1 MTKGLLISI
10 FKNPMYAKCSN
21 GGISETNDR
30 ALVIGP
36 GIPEIFEA
44 GELPVLKLESHY
56 RGIARLVPI
65 DKPSGRAG
73 PMMGG
78 AFGYTSDSRFSEA
91 VELLTGAE
99 DFYGA
104 VPIHDRFE

>member
-73 PMMGG
+73 PSGTPQTAG
-78 AFGYTSDSRFSEA
+78 SRKRSSCSRVLRTSTARCQST
-91 VELLTGAE
+91 TGLNRRN
-99 DFYGA
+99 
-104 VPIHDRFE
+104 P

>member
-21 GGISETNDR
+21 GGISETNDQ

-44 GELPVLKLESHY
+44 HERPVLKLESHVK
-56 RGIARLVPI
+56 GIARLVPI
-65 DKPSGRAG
+65 EKPSGRAG

-78 AFGYTSDSRFSEA
+78 AFGHTSDSRFSEA
-91 VELLTGAE
+91 VSALTGSR
-99 DFYGA
+99 FYGA

>member
-21 GGISETNDR
+21 GGISETNDE

-36 GIPEIFEA
+36 GIPGIFEA
-44 GELPVLKLESHY
+44 HELPVLKLESHVK
-56 RGIARLVPI
+56 GCARLVPVE
-65 DKPSGRAG
+65 KPKGRAG

-78 AFGYTSDSRFSEA
+78 TFGQTSDSRFSEA
-91 VELLTGAE
+91 IEKLTGSR
-99 DFYGA
+99 FYGA